1 MFHSGEL
8 GKDEEFCKTLSDKEP
23 YYGCDGA
30 LKCLQD
36 GEGDVAFFHTRDI
49 LMKYD
54 TFSKEFDIVCKNGKR
69 TLTWQNFKTPECRL
83 TEEHPQVLDLS
94 GCYVFEFADVRL
106 KIRGEVRPKLSQ
118 RHSFVFIN
126 PFTVLHFIQDY
137 KTGMNNLLWQPCTI
151 LWRGGEGGEATCG
164 RKSNCLFTPK
174 EPQ

>member
-1 MFHSGEL
+1 MCVFHSGEL

-83 TEEHPQVLDLS
+83 TEEHPQVFDLS

-118 RHSFVFIN
+118 RHSFVFIK
-126 PFTVLHFIQDY
+126 PFHSAPFHPRL
-137 KTGMNNLLWQPCTI
+137 
-151 LWRGGEGGEATCG
+151 
-164 RKSNCLFTPK
+164 
-174 EPQ
+174 